1 MLRFSDKN
9 IVDQKF
15 KEALTDFG
23 VKPSGRAWWN
33 LTAALD
39 DKKRSSVKKRTVTG
53 ILFIVMF
60 ASTIS
65 IFEARKNNHGNSDNV
80 KNVTSLN
87 SEAEN
92 SSLVSSSKNPIPIFS
107 KSDNTPTYS
116 QDLNETVFE
125 TASKTNLQNENVYA
139 TDNSSDKQKALANR
153 ETFSSLHYRRSFISF
168 SENSDLLNKK
178 SFENKQTPQL
188 STVLRKGYLSPSI
201 MLNSTW
207 LYDQTA
213 MSSPV
218 LKYKFTYG
226 IELGMEGGYIISKHW
241 GLAAGWYLFS
251 TQGQKYSNID
261 QYERTTSL
269 EYKDKSISF
278 TYMNLPVMVQYRLPH
293 YSSLLNAPSNVSLL
307 LGGQYSKMISFSNDN
322 IKGELNN
329 NELFYKNDFAIVT
342 GVDYDLFIDR
352 PVYYTVGIRAS
363 YGSNV
368 FNGEV
373 PNDYEFDKPHNL
385 LIGIH
390 AAVNFSLDKNGFI
403 K

>member
-1 MLRFSDKN
+1 MQRFSDKN

-15 KEALTDFG
+15 KEALTDFR
-23 VKPSGRAWWN
+23 VKPSGRSWWN

-39 DKKRSSVKKRTVTG
+39 DKKRNSVKRRTLTG

-65 IFEARKNNHGNSDNV
+65 IFEALKNNHSNSDNL

-92 SSLVSSSKNPIPIFS
+92 SSLVSSSKNPIHIFS
-107 KSDNTPTYS
+107 KSDNTPSYS
-116 QDLNETVFE
+116 QDLNENIFE
-125 TASKTNLQNENVYA
+125 DENSSVLQNENFHAAANTTEKESTLINGEAV
-139 TDNSSDKQKALANR
+139 SALPYQQN
-153 ETFSSLHYRRSFISF
+153 FLSF
-168 SENSDLLNKK
+168 SENSDLLNRKR
-178 SFENKQTPQL
+178 FDNRQQVYLT
-188 STVLRKGYLSPSI
+188 TVSRKGYLSPSI

-207 LYDQTA
+207 LFDHEA
-213 MSSPV
+213 MSSEV

-226 IELGMEGGYIISKHW
+226 IELGMEGGYILSKHF
-241 GLAAGWYLFS
+241 GIAAGWYLFS

-269 EYKDKSISF
+269 EYQDKGISF
-278 TYMNLPVMVQYRLPH
+278 TYMNLPIIIQYRMPH
-293 YSSLLNAPSNVSLL
+293 YSTLLNASSNVSLL
-307 LGGQYSKMISFSNDN
+307 LGGQYGKLISFKSDD
-322 IKGELNN
+322 IKGELST

-342 GVDYDLFIDR
+342 GVDYDLFINR

-390 AAVNFSLDKNGFI
+390 AALNFSLDKNGFI